1 MGSTR
6 DGIPADAPPARVAP
20 LTTGRPE
27 LLVDGSDSQ
36 FRQLVHDLFALS
48 ARHEK
53 VRGNH
58 AKVIGLPG
66 AQYTVLIAIAHLD
79 DGHGVMTRD
88 VAEHLRVT
96 PTFVTMETGKL
107 AEAGLVI
114 KSRSQSDERVVEL
127 SVTEAGF
134 RRLDQLAPVQR
145 KVNDE
150 EFASLSADDF
160 QELHRLVRLLIANGD
175 RALALQRFLNS
186 R

>member
-1 MGSTR
+1 MKGT
-6 DGIPADAPPARVAP
+6 I
-20 LTTGRPE
+20 
-27 LLVDGSDSQ
+27 
-36 FRQLVHDLFALS
+36 
-48 ARHEK
+48 
-53 VRGNH
+53 
-58 AKVIGLPG
+58 
-66 AQYTVLIAIAHLD
+66 
-79 DGHGVMTRD
+79 
-88 VAEHLRVT
+88 
-96 PTFVTMETGKL
+96 ETGKL

-134 RRLDQLAPVQR
+134 HLLDQLAPVQR

-175 RALALQRFLNS
+175 RALALQRFLNF